1 MSTTPVEQIERPVV
15 IAEMEEPEIF
25 AGAIMDGSQAIA
37 HDGFDVETFEQ
48 AADDYAR
55 LARTV
60 EETGSAIR
68 TGSALLRDLF
78 WSFHKRSPRI
88 APVAPLSPA
97 HEINREIVEQIL
109 STTEW
114 REMRESG
121 TVGDPLSSAMATI
134 GCAAS
139 AVAALDKE
147 TIQYLNQLHDLAG
160 EVEQLFARAETLDEL
175 SALAID
181 KERAE
186 WLKKEAA
193 QARAGAARK
202 EKKTNR
208 LSRRLEESSN
218 DRQQNVRR
226 KVRQG
231 LAEAM
236 AEVGQ
241 ANDAVNAFGG
251 GHDVDFGLENG
262 AGGRNSLST
271 KEKLVIAQQVGHSP
285 KLQQIAAVCGRFT
298 GIALQQQKTRVK
310 HPPDEITSITTGS
323 EIERLLPS
331 EIALLADPDLEDL
344 FYLRFAERGLMQ
356 YDLIGHEPQGQGPI
370 IIAIDESGSM
380 TTDYGGM
387 TGEVWSKAVMLAL
400 LSIAR
405 LQRRDLAV
413 IHFSGPNDLRVDLF
427 PKGQATHAE
436 VIACASF
443 FFNGGTVFEP
453 WMKRALELVD
463 ESRFEKAD
471 VICVSDGISDVSP
484 EAQAEWTKRRAER
497 GMRAYG
503 ALIGSN
509 QGEALLAEISDAVF
523 RLDDLRGDLPALEV
537 IFSAI

>member
-1 MSTTPVEQIERPVV
+1 METISEQIQEPEPV
-15 IAEMEEPEIF
+15 AEMEDVEIV
-25 AGAIMDGSQAIA
+25 AGAITDGSQAIA

-48 AADDYAR
+48 ASDDYAR

-60 EETGSAIR
+60 AETAGAIR
-68 TGSALLRDLF
+68 TGPALLRDLF
-78 WSFHKRSPRI
+78 WSFHKRAPRI

-97 HEINREIVEQIL
+97 HEINREIIEQIF

-139 AVAALDKE
+139 AVAAIDKE
-147 TIQYLNQLHDLAG
+147 TIRYLNQLHELAG
-160 EVEQLFARAETLDEL
+160 EVEQLFARAEALDEL
-175 SALAID
+175 AALSPD
-181 KERAE
+181 EERSE
-186 WLKKEAA
+186 QLKREAA
-193 QARAGAARK
+193 EARADAAKK
-202 EKKTNR
+202 EKKAERLNR
-208 LSRRLEESSN
+208 KLEESSE
-218 DRQQNVRR
+218 DRGQKVRR
-226 KVRQG
+226 AVRRG

-236 AEVGQ
+236 AEVEQ
-241 ANDAVNAFGG
+241 ANDAVKAFGRG
-251 GHDVDFGLENG
+251 YDTSFGTENG

-271 KEKLVIAQQVGHSP
+271 KDKLVIAQQVGKSP

-298 GIALQQQKTRVK
+298 RIALQQQKTRVK
-310 HPPDEITSITTGS
+310 HPPDEITSITAGS

-331 EIALLADPDLEDL
+331 EIALLADADLEDL

-356 YDLIGHEPQGQGPI
+356 YDLIGHEPEGQGPI

-405 LQRRDLAV
+405 LQKRDLAV
-413 IHFSGPNDLRVDLF
+413 IHFSGPDDLRLDLF
-427 PKGQATHAE
+427 PKGEAMAAQ

-453 WMKRALELVD
+453 WMKKALELVD
-463 ESRFEKAD
+463 GSQFEKAD

-484 EAQAEWTKRRAER
+484 EAQAEWARRRAER

-503 ALIGSN
+503 VLIETN
-509 QGEALLAEISDAVF
+509 QGEALLDEISDAVF
-523 RLDDLRGDLPALEV
+523 RLDDLCGDLPTLEV

>member
-1 MSTTPVEQIERPVV
+1 METIGEQIPAPELA
-15 IAEMEEPEIF
+15 AEMADSRSV
-25 AGAIMDGSQAIA
+25 AGAIADGSQAIA
-37 HDGFDVETFEQ
+37 HDGFDVETFGQ
-48 AADDYAR
+48 AVDDYAR
-55 LARTV
+55 LGRTV
-60 EETGSAIR
+60 EEMVGVIR

-78 WSFHKRSPRI
+78 WSFHKRSPRV

-97 HEINREIVEQIL
+97 HEINREIIEQIL

-147 TIQYLNQLHDLAG
+147 TVRYLNQLHDLAG
-160 EVEQLFARAETLDEL
+160 EVERLFARAEALDEL
-175 SALAID
+175 SALAVD
-181 KERAE
+181 KGRSE

-193 QARAGAARK
+193 LARAGAAK
-202 EKKTNR
+202 NEKKADR
-208 LSRRLEESSN
+208 LSRKLEESSEG
-218 DRQQNVRR
+218 RRQNVRR
-226 KVRQG
+226 NVRHGQ
-231 LAEAM
+231 AEAM

-241 ANDAVNAFGG
+241 ANDAINAFGG
-251 GHDVDFGLENG
+251 GYDAEFGTENG

-298 GIALQQQKTRVK
+298 RVALQQQKTRVR

-331 EIALLADPDLEDL
+331 EIALLADLDLEDL
-344 FYLRFAERGLMQ
+344 FYFRFAERGLMQ
-356 YDLIGHEPQGQGPI
+356 YDLIGHEPEGQGPI

-405 LQRRDLAV
+405 LQKRDLGV
-413 IHFSGPNDLRVDLF
+413 IHFSGLNDLRVDLF
-427 PKGQATHAE
+427 PEGQATLAE

-453 WMKRALELVD
+453 WMKKALELVD

-471 VICVSDGISDVSP
+471 VICISDGISDISP
-484 EAQAEWTKRRAER
+484 ESQAEWTKRRAER
-497 GMRAYG
+497 GMRTYG
-503 ALIGSN
+503 ALIGAN
-509 QGEALLAEISDAVF
+509 QGEALLGAISDAVF

-537 IFSAI
+537 IFSAV